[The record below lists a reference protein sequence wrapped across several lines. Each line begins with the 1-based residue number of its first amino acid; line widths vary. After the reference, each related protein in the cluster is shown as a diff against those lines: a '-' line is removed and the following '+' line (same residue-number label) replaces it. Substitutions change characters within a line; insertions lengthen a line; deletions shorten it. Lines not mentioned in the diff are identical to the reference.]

1 LLGDPRQPRGF
12 PEWERNLINDTIY
25 REGNGSDVVFDVRY
39 RPSRHIPWLAPVI
52 RLLGGPAATARF
64 LGRDRS
70 TIHRWATD
78 QRPIPAYA
86 AEMLARKASE
96 AQSELT
102 LVIAE
107 LRKRQRQGEL
117 RAAQGTARRRAALR
131 RGRAGSCVAVDEA
144 ARAARPPVIRNIDDP
159 RRWREAEGLD

>member
-1 LLGDPRQPRGF
+1 
-12 PEWERNLINDTIY
+12 
-25 REGNGSDVVFDVRY
+25 
-39 RPSRHIPWLAPVI
+39 VI
-52 RLLGGPAATARF
+52 QLFGGPAAAARF
-64 LGRDRS
+64 FGRDRS

-86 AEMLARKASE
+86 AEMLARTAAE

-107 LRKRQRQGEL
+107 LRKRQREGEL
-117 RAAQGTARRRAALR
+117 RASNGARRRRAALR
-131 RGRAGSCVAVDEA
+131 RGRERSGVAIDEA
-144 ARAARPPVIRNIDDP
+144 ARAARPPVIRNIDDL